1 MVGSR
6 MRSRSKPARLARMW
20 NSSRPAAVSV
30 SIASVRE
37 AKPMPNPEVR
47 LELIDAAEL
56 TDTLGLHQR
65 VARRR

>member
-1 MVGSR
+1 
-6 MRSRSKPARLARMW
+6 MW